1 LGGSV
6 VLGEIVG
13 SYKLVRKL
21 GEGGMGEVYLAEHKY
36 IARRTAIKFL
46 LPELTSSAEVVER
59 FFAEARATSAIDH
72 PGIVQVIDCDV
83 HRDGRAYI
91 VMELLRGESLRDYLA
106 RAGTLTGDE
115 PGVLGI
121 FRDIAAALAAAHRQ
135 GIVHRDLKP
144 DNIFLHL
151 PSGRAPAT
159 PILKVLD
166 FGIAKLLGGGGESG
180 SQTRTG
186 QLLGTPLYMSP
197 EQCRG
202 ARSIDHRSD
211 IYSLACI
218 VYELCCGVP
227 PYQADGFGDLILA
240 HVSLPI
246 PDPHA
251 SAPGMSRALR
261 DVLVSCL
268 AKEPN
273 DRPPSMDALAATLA
287 GLGGN
292 GIVRLATP
300 VLESERLTDLGPA
313 ASPGRSSPPSP
324 KFSAAAVAATTPVTP
339 APAPPG
345 RPVVDHQMPVVA
357 NQATTLHHGASEIIR
372 TAAGRGSRVAVIA
385 AAIGAAIAVAVV
397 IARAVGG
404 HPPTPVALSP
414 QPSASSPPS
423 PAPAA
428 APSAPAATAPSAPAA
443 TEPAAPATSSIA
455 LQGIPPGAS
464 VRLDGRPVSL
474 PLTVPRRPEDHRLRI
489 EAEGYAPVDLTVN
502 GRSDRT
508 LAVEMKKA
516 YTPGGAEPTTA
527 PVAKTSHKTGSH
539 PHHSTGFH
547 AFTDL

>member
-1 LGGSV
+1 V
-6 VLGEIVG
+6 IGEVVG
-13 SYKLVRKL
+13 SYKLVKKL

-46 LPELTSSAEVVER
+46 LPELTSSTEVVER

-72 PGIVQVIDCDV
+72 PGIVQVVDCDV

-91 VMELLRGESLRDYLA
+91 VMELLRGESLRDYLERVGA
-106 RAGTLTGDE
+106 LTGDE
-115 PGVLGI
+115 PGVIGM
-121 FRDIAAALAAAHRQ
+121 FRDIASALAAAHRE

-151 PSGRAPAT
+151 PTGRAPAT
-159 PILKVLD
+159 PISKVLD
-166 FGIAKLLGGGGESG
+166 FGIAKLLGGRGEGGTK
-180 SQTRTG
+180 TRTG

-218 VYELCCGVP
+218 LYEVCCGVP
-227 PYQADGFGDLILA
+227 PYQADGFGDLIVA

-251 SAPGMSRALR
+251 LAPRMSRALR

-273 DRPPSMDALAATLA
+273 DRPPSMDALAETLA
-287 GLGGN
+287 GLGGR
-292 GIVRLATP
+292 GILRLATP
-300 VLESERLTDLGPA
+300 VLESGRLTDLGPA
-313 ASPGRSSPPSP
+313 ASRAPSPPPSP
-324 KFSAAAVAATTPVTP
+324 ISSPAAMAATTPVTP
-339 APAPPG
+339 ALAPSG
-345 RPVVDHQMPVVA
+345 RPAADRQMPVVA
-357 NQATTLHHGASEIIR
+357 NHPTTLHHGASEIMK
-372 TAAGRGSRVAVIA
+372 TAPGAGRGGRVAIIA
-385 AAIGAAIAVAVV
+385 AAVGAAIAFAVV

-404 HPPTPVALSP
+404 HSPAPDALSS
-414 QPSASSPPS
+414 QPAPS

-428 APSAPAATAPSAPAA
+428 APSAPSAP
-443 TEPAAPATSSIA
+443 EPAPPAKSSIA

-464 VRLDGRPVSL
+464 VRLDGQPASL
-474 PLTVPRRPEDHRLRI
+474 PLTVPRRPEDHHVRI
-489 EAEGYAPVDLTVN
+489 EAEGYEPVDLTVN
-502 GRSDRT
+502 GRSDRAV
-508 LAVEMKKA
+508 AVEMKKA
-516 YTPGGAEPTTA
+516 AAPTGAA
-527 PVAKTSHKTGSH
+527 PAGKTSHKSGSH
-539 PHHSTGFH
+539 QHHSSGFH